1 MTDII
6 DAQFEA
12 AIFRYQAKLG
22 LGITCKL
29 DFDTTEGFVFA
40 YIKIGSY
47 SEDHR
52 DGEPF
57 DGVSGVSAHSFGIPG
72 CP

>member
-1 MTDII
+1 MTGII

-29 DFDTTEGFVFA
+29 DFDTVNQIMA
-40 YIKIGSY
+40 
-47 SEDHR
+47 
-52 DGEPF
+52 
-57 DGVSGVSAHSFGIPG
+57 PG
-72 CP
+72 CGVLDIIMFHKFHART